1 MASQSKTAEQ
11 ILARFKGLRNQLQT
25 GEEPLF
31 TTPAIWDGGQG
42 QRGTPCDVVV
52 TNQRIMGFFFVS
64 FPRERLFLDAFA
76 LPAIQAVSLRHK
88 AFEPLFRELLLSDG
102 KRKVYIR
109 APKQKAESL
118 YAALRSAIE
127 RYAPTAATALADE
140 EGKHGTQI
148 APIYGR
154 QEIRAPFERSSLAIT
169 VLFIGGLSV
178 EIVAALLWAATH
190 SAQVGVPLFAAGL
203 VAVVTAILIRRQ
215 RG

>member
-11 ILARFKGLRNQLQT
+11 ILVRFKGLRNQLQT

-31 TTPAIWDGGQG
+31 TIPAIWDGGQA
-42 QRGTPCDVVV
+42 QRSTACDVIV

-109 APKQKAESL
+109 APRQKAESL

-127 RYAPTAATALADE
+127 QHAPATTTAFSHE
-140 EGKHGTQI
+140 EGEHGTQV

-154 QEIRAPFERSSLAIT
+154 QEILTPFERSSLAIT
-169 VLFIGGLSV
+169 VLFIGGLLL
-178 EIVAALLWAATH
+178 EIGAALLWAATH
-190 SAQVGVPLFAAGL
+190 SSQVGLPLFVAGL